1 MSETYAV
8 KAVLSAVDSNFL
20 GTMDKAAKSVEGV
33 AKASNLSA
41 GAIGKSMAVA
51 GTAITAM
58 GLKALSGYGN
68 FQKAINQAA
77 IIAGGSAKDIRAL
90 SDEANRLGQTL
101 PISAQDAADAMVAMA
116 RNGASVKDLKDDFP
130 PIAKA
135 AAATAEDLSS
145 TATVVQQAM
154 NLWGGGMKNATMYSA
169 ILTETAN
176 KSNATIGDM
185 QQVLADVGNTA
196 VNMHMDL
203 RTLATSIGI
212 LTNSGIPAAQ
222 AAMDLNHALLRMQ
235 APSDKAREEMQALGI
250 SYADAQGRM
259 KPFPQILREVAQAT
273 NGMGDA
279 QKSAALKT
287 LFDAAGM
294 NAMLPLLRSV
304 NGEAKSG
311 NVDWNTLSAA
321 LDKAGG
327 SFEAASTYLDNATNQ
342 MQQNLGSRIDQMKD
356 AFIGLQNSAMAS
368 TDGMVSGIVTALD
381 NMFTHMQTSN
391 DAISQLARGFIGLAP
406 VVGPATIAIGTF
418 LTNADKIQ
426 STMVSA
432 AKWLVSPWGLATVA
446 IGLMAGALIGLYQNF
461 QPFQGAVNNVVS
473 AFQQGFSQAMPAAI
487 QVVKSVLD
495 TLKNDL
501 NIIGQAIQEQIG
513 GSLKSIDVQSFQSMF
528 TTAFQSIGSAIQI
541 VVNAITQVIQGFIQ
555 AGALQAIWEAI
566 KAVITAIGTVL
577 QTVIGIISQYLG
589 QSPGVSN
596 SASAWQ
602 TVGTVVGN
610 FAVFLANAIT
620 KLADFITNMSNAVQQ
635 MSPLQQGLI
644 AAGGAAAL
652 LGAKF
657 LISGGG
663 AQALADKLLGLGG
676 NSDKAKSSL
685 NGTANESSNLGTQIG
700 IAAAGI
706 GIGAAGIAY
715 LAQQGTAG
723 AIALSGM
730 TAAVVIMTGAFAKFG
745 PSLQQSAAGIT
756 AFGTAMLEL
765 GAGIAIA
772 SAGLTLLANTG
783 KSGITVITTL
793 TVAVAALAAVF
804 AALGPR
810 LTAGSEGIVS
820 FGVSVAA
827 MGIGIGTAA
836 AGIAALVAA
845 FTGLI
850 SIMTNLNI
858 STTQLIQNAQA
869 LGTALGVMIVSAIS
883 NVATGLQQ
891 LAPLFMQTI
900 LAIGK
905 TIATGAPQLAQ
916 EFLNLIIGIVSVV
929 ADNLPRLFESGTELV
944 INFIKGITQ
953 NLGEVIPAALQMLT
967 TFISAVAD
975 NLQPVIESGLNLLV
989 QFLYGLAQGLPQVI
1003 GAVAKVIA
1011 TFLKSLAD
1019 HIQEI
1024 INAGVQLLVN
1034 FLKGIADN
1042 LGKVVTAV
1050 VNVIDKFI
1058 RAVADNIKKIINS
1071 GIYLL
1076 EKFVLGIVKA
1086 IPKVTNVALKV
1097 INEFVYAVGYALG
1110 KIVSSG
1116 GKLIAAFAKGI
1127 WDGVSGSRKAGNA
1140 NINAIKSAIESTNL
1154 FKSGQAIIN
1163 GFLNGMKSAFNN
1175 VKDWIGG
1182 IGDWIKK
1189 HKGPIQ
1195 YDRKLLIPAGNAIM
1209 QGLNFGLVSAFKD
1222 VQGNVSN
1229 MAKSI
1234 AEAANNN
1241 LSSNLNNI
1249 NAKLANG
1256 TINHAVS
1263 GQLEIQQQPAYI
1275 QLQMG
1280 DNTFNA
1286 YVDDITKQ
1294 QNISLDLGRF

>member
-20 GTMDKAAKSVEGV
+20 GTMDRAAKSVEGV

-250 SYADAQGRM
+250 SYSDAQGRM

-273 NGMGDA
+273 DGMGDA

-487 QVVKSVLD
+487 QALRTILG

-501 NIIGQAIQEQIG
+501 TIIGAAIQQQIG
-513 GSLKSIDVQSFQSMF
+513 GSLQSINVQSFASMF
-528 TTAFQSIGSAIQI
+528 ISAFSTITLAITT
-541 VVNAITQVIQGFIQ
+541 VVNALTQVIQGFIQ
-555 AGALQAIWEAI
+555 VGALQSIWRAIGAVIGAIGGIIGGVIDAINNLIGTSGSVNSTQNIWQTLGTVIGNIINVIASVIIQISKIIKSISAMSGVITPLTGSVIAFIAAFKGISIAISLINTLKKALIVGEVIKGTIGDINLLKFALTNMAGESKLAAAAQTILNGVMAINPFVLIAAAIAAVVTALTLFFAKTQTGQQIWQQFTTFLSGVWNGLVSTAQTVFNGLASFFSNLWNGIVSTATSVWNGITGTLSGIWNGIVSTAQPIFQGLANFLSGLWNGIKDIAQGAWEAI
-566 KAVITAIGTVL
+566 KSVIMGPVL
-577 QTVIGIISQYLG
+577 ILIDLVTGDFKHLQSDLELIWNSIKSAASSIWNGIKTIF
-589 QSPGVSN
+589 
-596 SASAWQ
+596 
-602 TVGTVVGN
+602 TT
-610 FAVFLANAIT
+610 IT
-620 KLADFITNMSNAVQQ
+620 TGIKNTIVNIWN
-635 MSPLQQGLI
+635 
-644 AAGGAAAL
+644 
-652 LGAKF
+652 GAKS
-657 LISGGG
+657 LIINIWN
-663 AQALADKLLGLGG
+663 GL
-676 NSDKAKSSL
+676 K
-685 NGTANESSNLGTQIG
+685 
-700 IAAAGI
+700 
-706 GIGAAGIAY
+706 
-715 LAQQGTAG
+715 
-723 AIALSGM
+723 
-730 TAAVVIMTGAFAKFG
+730 
-745 PSLQQSAAGIT
+745 
-756 AFGTAMLEL
+756 
-765 GAGIAIA
+765 
-772 SAGLTLLANTG
+772 
-783 KSGITVITTL
+783 
-793 TVAVAALAAVF
+793 
-804 AALGPR
+804 
-810 LTAGSEGIVS
+810 
-820 FGVSVAA
+820 
-827 MGIGIGTAA
+827 
-836 AGIAALVAA
+836 
-845 FTGLI
+845 
-850 SIMTNLNI
+850 
-858 STTQLIQNAQA
+858 
-869 LGTALGVMIVSAIS
+869 
-883 NVATGLQQ
+883 ATGS
-891 LAPLFMQTI
+891 
-900 LAIGK
+900 
-905 TIATGAPQLAQ
+905 
-916 EFLNLIIGIVSVV
+916 NIV
-929 ADNLPRLFESGTELV
+929 
-944 INFIKGITQ
+944 
-953 NLGEVIPAALQMLT
+953 
-967 TFISAVAD
+967 
-975 NLQPVIESGLNLLV
+975 
-989 QFLYGLAQGLPQVI
+989 
-1003 GAVAKVIA
+1003 
-1011 TFLKSLAD
+1011 
-1019 HIQEI
+1019 
-1024 INAGVQLLVN
+1024 
-1034 FLKGIADN
+1034 
-1042 LGKVVTAV
+1042 
-1050 VNVIDKFI
+1050 
-1058 RAVADNIKKIINS
+1058 
-1071 GIYLL
+1071 
-1076 EKFVLGIVKA
+1076 
-1086 IPKVTNVALKV
+1086 
-1097 INEFVYAVGYALG
+1097 
-1110 KIVSSG
+1110 
-1116 GKLIAAFAKGI
+1116 
-1127 WDGVSGSRKAGNA
+1127 
-1140 NINAIKSAIESTNL
+1140 NAIKSIWTNGFNAL
-1154 FKSGQAIIN
+1154 KNFVVNVANAMVNGAKNAWNGLKSAANWIVDQVRRAFDALRHIDLVAAGKAIIN
-1163 GFLNGMKSAFNN
+1163 SFLNGLKAAFKG
-1175 VKDWIGG
+1175 VKNWIGG
-1182 IGDWIKK
+1182 IGDWIRK

>member
-20 GTMDKAAKSVEGV
+20 GTMDRAAKSVEGV

-185 QQVLADVGNTA
+185 QQVLADVGGTA
-196 VNMHMDL
+196 INMHMDL

-212 LTNSGIPAAQ
+212 LTNAGVPAAQ
-222 AAMDLNHALLRMQ
+222 AAMDLNHALLQMQ

-250 SYADAQGRM
+250 SYADAQGHM

-273 NGMGDA
+273 DGMGDS

-287 LFDAAGM
+287 LFGAAGM

-446 IGLMAGALIGLYQNF
+446 IGLMVGALIGLYQNF
-461 QPFQGAVNNVVS
+461 QPFQGVVNNVVS

-487 QVVKSVLD
+487 QSLKTILG
-495 TLKNDL
+495 TLKTDL
-501 NIIGQAIQEQIG
+501 TIIGTTIQQQIG
-513 GSLKSIDVQSFQSMF
+513 GSLQSINVQSFASMF
-528 TTAFQSIGSAIQI
+528 ISAFSTITLAITTVF
-541 VVNAITQVIQGFIQ
+541 NALTQVIQGFIKV
-555 AGALQAIWEAI
+555 GALQSIWQAIGAVIGAISGIIGGVIDAINNLIGTSGSVNSTQNIWQTLGTVIGNIINVIASVIIQISKIIKSISAMSGVITPLAGSVIAFIAAFKGISIAISLINTLKKALIVGEVIKGTIGDINLLKFALTNMAGESKLAAAAQTILNGVMAINPFVLIAAAIAAVVTALTLFFAKTQTGQQIWQQFTTFLSGVWNGLVSTAQTVFNGLASFFSNLWNGIVSTATSAWNGITGTLSGIWNGIVSTAQPIFQGLANFLSGLWNGIKDIAQGAWEAI
-566 KAVITAIGTVL
+566 KSVIMGPVLILIDLVTGDFKHLQSDLELIWNSIKSAASSIWNGIKTIFTTITTGIKNTV
-577 QTVIGIISQYLG
+577 VNIW
-589 QSPGVSN
+589 N
-596 SASAWQ
+596 SAKSLIINIWNGLKATGRNIVNGIKTIW
-602 TVGTVVGN
+602 TNGFNALKNFVVN
-610 FAVFLANAIT
+610 VANAMV
-620 KLADFITNMSNAVQQ
+620 N
-635 MSPLQQGLI
+635 
-644 AAGGAAAL
+644 
-652 LGAKF
+652 GAKN
-657 LISGGG
+657 
-663 AQALADKLLGLGG
+663 AWNGL
-676 NSDKAKSSL
+676 K
-685 NGTANESSNLGTQIG
+685 
-700 IAAAGI
+700 
-706 GIGAAGIAY
+706 
-715 LAQQGTAG
+715 
-723 AIALSGM
+723 
-730 TAAVVIMTGAFAKFG
+730 
-745 PSLQQSAAGIT
+745 SAANWIVDQVRR
-756 AFGTAMLEL
+756 AFD
-765 GAGIAIA
+765 
-772 SAGLTLLANTG
+772 
-783 KSGITVITTL
+783 
-793 TVAVAALAAVF
+793 AL
-804 AALGPR
+804 R
-810 LTAGSEGIVS
+810 HID
-820 FGVSVAA
+820 
-827 MGIGIGTAA
+827 
-836 AGIAALVAA
+836 LVAA
-845 FTGLI
+845 
-850 SIMTNLNI
+850 
-858 STTQLIQNAQA
+858 
-869 LGTALGVMIVSAIS
+869 
-883 NVATGLQQ
+883 
-891 LAPLFMQTI
+891 
-900 LAIGK
+900 GK
-905 TIATGAPQLAQ
+905 
-916 EFLNLIIGIVSVV
+916 
-929 ADNLPRLFESGTELV
+929 
-944 INFIKGITQ
+944 
-953 NLGEVIPAALQMLT
+953 
-967 TFISAVAD
+967 
-975 NLQPVIESGLNLLV
+975 
-989 QFLYGLAQGLPQVI
+989 
-1003 GAVAKVIA
+1003 
-1011 TFLKSLAD
+1011 
-1019 HIQEI
+1019 
-1024 INAGVQLLVN
+1024 
-1034 FLKGIADN
+1034 
-1042 LGKVVTAV
+1042 
-1050 VNVIDKFI
+1050 
-1058 RAVADNIKKIINS
+1058 
-1071 GIYLL
+1071 
-1076 EKFVLGIVKA
+1076 
-1086 IPKVTNVALKV
+1086 
-1097 INEFVYAVGYALG
+1097 
-1110 KIVSSG
+1110 
-1116 GKLIAAFAKGI
+1116 
-1127 WDGVSGSRKAGNA
+1127 
-1140 NINAIKSAIESTNL
+1140 
-1154 FKSGQAIIN
+1154 AIIN

-1195 YDRKLLIPAGNAIM
+1195 YDRRLLIPAGNAIM

>member
-273 NGMGDA
+273 DGMGDA

-487 QVVKSVLD
+487 QALRTILG

-501 NIIGQAIQEQIG
+501 TIIGAAIQQQIG
-513 GSLKSIDVQSFQSMF
+513 GSLQLINVQSFASMF
-528 TTAFQSIGSAIQI
+528 ISAFSTITLAITT
-541 VVNAITQVIQGFIQ
+541 VVNALTQVIQGFIQ
-555 AGALQAIWEAI
+555 VGALQSIWRAIGAVIGAIGGIIGGVIDAINNLIGTSGSVNSTQNIWQTLGTVIGNIINVIASVIIQISKIIKSISAMSGVITPLTGSVIAFIAAFKGISIAISLINTLKKALIVGEVIKGTIGDINLLKFALTNMAGESKLAAAAQTILNGVMAINPFVLIAAAIAAVVTALTLFFAKTQTGQQIWQQFTTFLSGVWNGLVSTAQTVFNGLASFFSNLWNGIVSTATSVWNGITGTLSGIWNGIVSTAQPIFQGLANFLSGLWNGIKDIAQGAWEAI
-566 KAVITAIGTVL
+566 KSVIMGPVL
-577 QTVIGIISQYLG
+577 ILIDLVTGDFKHLQSDLELIWNSIKSAASSIWNGIKTIF
-589 QSPGVSN
+589 
-596 SASAWQ
+596 
-602 TVGTVVGN
+602 TT
-610 FAVFLANAIT
+610 IT
-620 KLADFITNMSNAVQQ
+620 TGIKNTIVNIWN
-635 MSPLQQGLI
+635 
-644 AAGGAAAL
+644 
-652 LGAKF
+652 GAKS
-657 LISGGG
+657 LIINIWN
-663 AQALADKLLGLGG
+663 GL
-676 NSDKAKSSL
+676 K
-685 NGTANESSNLGTQIG
+685 
-700 IAAAGI
+700 
-706 GIGAAGIAY
+706 
-715 LAQQGTAG
+715 
-723 AIALSGM
+723 
-730 TAAVVIMTGAFAKFG
+730 
-745 PSLQQSAAGIT
+745 
-756 AFGTAMLEL
+756 
-765 GAGIAIA
+765 
-772 SAGLTLLANTG
+772 
-783 KSGITVITTL
+783 
-793 TVAVAALAAVF
+793 
-804 AALGPR
+804 
-810 LTAGSEGIVS
+810 
-820 FGVSVAA
+820 
-827 MGIGIGTAA
+827 
-836 AGIAALVAA
+836 
-845 FTGLI
+845 
-850 SIMTNLNI
+850 
-858 STTQLIQNAQA
+858 
-869 LGTALGVMIVSAIS
+869 
-883 NVATGLQQ
+883 ATGS
-891 LAPLFMQTI
+891 
-900 LAIGK
+900 
-905 TIATGAPQLAQ
+905 
-916 EFLNLIIGIVSVV
+916 NIV
-929 ADNLPRLFESGTELV
+929 
-944 INFIKGITQ
+944 
-953 NLGEVIPAALQMLT
+953 
-967 TFISAVAD
+967 
-975 NLQPVIESGLNLLV
+975 
-989 QFLYGLAQGLPQVI
+989 
-1003 GAVAKVIA
+1003 
-1011 TFLKSLAD
+1011 
-1019 HIQEI
+1019 
-1024 INAGVQLLVN
+1024 
-1034 FLKGIADN
+1034 
-1042 LGKVVTAV
+1042 
-1050 VNVIDKFI
+1050 
-1058 RAVADNIKKIINS
+1058 
-1071 GIYLL
+1071 
-1076 EKFVLGIVKA
+1076 
-1086 IPKVTNVALKV
+1086 
-1097 INEFVYAVGYALG
+1097 
-1110 KIVSSG
+1110 
-1116 GKLIAAFAKGI
+1116 
-1127 WDGVSGSRKAGNA
+1127 
-1140 NINAIKSAIESTNL
+1140 NAIKSIWTNGFNAL
-1154 FKSGQAIIN
+1154 KNFVVNVANAMVNGAKNAWNGLKSAANWIVDQVRRAFDALRHIDLVAAGKAIIN
-1163 GFLNGMKSAFNN
+1163 SFLNGLKAAFKG
-1175 VKDWIGG
+1175 VKNWIGG
-1182 IGDWIKK
+1182 IGDWIRK

>member
-20 GTMDKAAKSVEGV
+20 GTMDRAAKSVEGV

-185 QQVLADVGNTA
+185 QQVLADVGGTA
-196 VNMHMDL
+196 INMHMDL

-212 LTNSGIPAAQ
+212 LTNAGVPAAQ
-222 AAMDLNHALLRMQ
+222 AAMDLNHALLQMQ

-250 SYADAQGRM
+250 SYADAQGHM

-273 NGMGDA
+273 DGMGDS

-287 LFDAAGM
+287 LFGAAGM

-487 QVVKSVLD
+487 QSLRTILG
-495 TLKNDL
+495 TLKADL
-501 NIIGQAIQEQIG
+501 TIIGATIQQQIG
-513 GSLKSIDVQSFQSMF
+513 GSLQSINVQSFASIF
-528 TTAFQSIGSAIQI
+528 TSAFSTITFAITT
-541 VVNAITQVIQGFIQ
+541 VVNALTQIVQGFIQ
-555 AGALQAIWEAI
+555 VGALQSIWQAIGAVIGAVQSVIVNVIKAISELIGASDSASSTNDIWLNIGTLIGNIVKVLAEVIKGIANFIKNISSVSGVITPAIGSVITFIAAFKGISIAISLINALKKALIVGEVIKGTIGDINLLKFALTNMAGESKLAASAQTILNGVMAINPFVLIAAAIAAVVTALTLFFAKTQTGQQIWQQFTTFLSGVWNGLVSTAQTVFNGLASFFSNLWNGIVSTATSVWNGITGTLSGIWNGIVSTAQPIFQGLANFLSGLWNGIKDIAQGAWEAI
-566 KAVITAIGTVL
+566 KSVIMGPVL
-577 QTVIGIISQYLG
+577 ILIDLVTGDFKHLQSDLELIWNSIKSAASSIWNGIKTIF
-589 QSPGVSN
+589 
-596 SASAWQ
+596 
-602 TVGTVVGN
+602 TT
-610 FAVFLANAIT
+610 IT
-620 KLADFITNMSNAVQQ
+620 TGIKNTIVNIWN
-635 MSPLQQGLI
+635 
-644 AAGGAAAL
+644 
-652 LGAKF
+652 GAKS
-657 LISGGG
+657 LIINIWN
-663 AQALADKLLGLGG
+663 GL
-676 NSDKAKSSL
+676 K
-685 NGTANESSNLGTQIG
+685 
-700 IAAAGI
+700 
-706 GIGAAGIAY
+706 
-715 LAQQGTAG
+715 
-723 AIALSGM
+723 
-730 TAAVVIMTGAFAKFG
+730 
-745 PSLQQSAAGIT
+745 
-756 AFGTAMLEL
+756 
-765 GAGIAIA
+765 
-772 SAGLTLLANTG
+772 
-783 KSGITVITTL
+783 
-793 TVAVAALAAVF
+793 
-804 AALGPR
+804 
-810 LTAGSEGIVS
+810 
-820 FGVSVAA
+820 
-827 MGIGIGTAA
+827 
-836 AGIAALVAA
+836 
-845 FTGLI
+845 
-850 SIMTNLNI
+850 
-858 STTQLIQNAQA
+858 
-869 LGTALGVMIVSAIS
+869 
-883 NVATGLQQ
+883 ATGS
-891 LAPLFMQTI
+891 
-900 LAIGK
+900 
-905 TIATGAPQLAQ
+905 
-916 EFLNLIIGIVSVV
+916 NIV
-929 ADNLPRLFESGTELV
+929 
-944 INFIKGITQ
+944 
-953 NLGEVIPAALQMLT
+953 
-967 TFISAVAD
+967 
-975 NLQPVIESGLNLLV
+975 
-989 QFLYGLAQGLPQVI
+989 
-1003 GAVAKVIA
+1003 
-1011 TFLKSLAD
+1011 
-1019 HIQEI
+1019 
-1024 INAGVQLLVN
+1024 
-1034 FLKGIADN
+1034 
-1042 LGKVVTAV
+1042 
-1050 VNVIDKFI
+1050 
-1058 RAVADNIKKIINS
+1058 
-1071 GIYLL
+1071 
-1076 EKFVLGIVKA
+1076 
-1086 IPKVTNVALKV
+1086 
-1097 INEFVYAVGYALG
+1097 
-1110 KIVSSG
+1110 
-1116 GKLIAAFAKGI
+1116 
-1127 WDGVSGSRKAGNA
+1127 
-1140 NINAIKSAIESTNL
+1140 NAIKSIWTNGFNAL
-1154 FKSGQAIIN
+1154 KNFVVNVANAMVNGAKNAWNGLKSAANWIVDQVRRAFDALRHIDLVAAGKAIIN
-1163 GFLNGMKSAFNN
+1163 SFLNGLKAAFKG

-1182 IGDWIKK
+1182 IGDWIRK

>member
-222 AAMDLNHALLRMQ
+222 AAMDLNHALLQMQ

-250 SYADAQGRM
+250 SYADAQGHM

-273 NGMGDA
+273 DGMGDS

-287 LFDAAGM
+287 LFGAAGM

-487 QVVKSVLD
+487 QSLRTILG
-495 TLKNDL
+495 TLKADL
-501 NIIGQAIQEQIG
+501 TIIGATIQQQIG
-513 GSLKSIDVQSFQSMF
+513 GSLQSINVQSFASMF
-528 TTAFQSIGSAIQI
+528 TSAFSTITFAITT
-541 VVNAITQVIQGFIQ
+541 VVNALTQIVQGFIQ
-555 AGALQAIWEAI
+555 VGALQSIWQAIGTVIGAVQSVISNVVLAISNFVINSNNAGSTQTVWQTVGNAIGTVVNWIAQAITAIANFISQSSSGIGQVVNFIMQVIMAVGQMVQAFVNTGAVQSVWEAI
-566 KAVITAIGTVL
+566 KSIFGAIKSVIVNVIKSIGELIGASDGASSTNDIWSNIGTSIGNIVKVLAEVIKGIANFIKNISSMSGVITPAIGSVITFIAAFKGISIAISLINALKKALIVGEVIKGTIGDINLLKFALSNMANESKLAAAAQKILNGVL
-577 QTVIGIISQYLG
+577 AINPFVLITAAIAAVVAALVFFFAKTKTGQEIWQQFTDFISGVWNGLVSTAQTVFNGLASFFSDLWNGIVSTATSVWNGITGTLSGIWNGIISAAQPIFKGLASFLSNLWNG
-589 QSPGVSN
+589 IKSIAQGAWEAIKSVIMGPILILIDLVTGDFKHLQSDLRLIWN
-596 SASAWQ
+596 SIKSAASSIWNGIK
-602 TVGTVVGN
+602 TIFTTITTGIKNTVVN
-610 FAVFLANAIT
+610 IWN
-620 KLADFITNMSNAVQQ
+620 
-635 MSPLQQGLI
+635 
-644 AAGGAAAL
+644 
-652 LGAKF
+652 GAKS
-657 LISGGG
+657 LIINIWNGLKTTGRNIVNGIKTIWTNGFNALKNFVVNVAKTMVNG
-663 AQALADKLLGLGG
+663 AKNAWNGL
-676 NSDKAKSSL
+676 K
-685 NGTANESSNLGTQIG
+685 
-700 IAAAGI
+700 
-706 GIGAAGIAY
+706 
-715 LAQQGTAG
+715 
-723 AIALSGM
+723 
-730 TAAVVIMTGAFAKFG
+730 
-745 PSLQQSAAGIT
+745 SAASWIVDQVRR
-756 AFGTAMLEL
+756 AFD
-765 GAGIAIA
+765 
-772 SAGLTLLANTG
+772 
-783 KSGITVITTL
+783 
-793 TVAVAALAAVF
+793 AL
-804 AALGPR
+804 R
-810 LTAGSEGIVS
+810 HID
-820 FGVSVAA
+820 
-827 MGIGIGTAA
+827 
-836 AGIAALVAA
+836 LVAA
-845 FTGLI
+845 
-850 SIMTNLNI
+850 
-858 STTQLIQNAQA
+858 
-869 LGTALGVMIVSAIS
+869 
-883 NVATGLQQ
+883 
-891 LAPLFMQTI
+891 
-900 LAIGK
+900 GK
-905 TIATGAPQLAQ
+905 A
-916 EFLNLIIGIVSVV
+916 
-929 ADNLPRLFESGTELV
+929 
-944 INFIKGITQ
+944 
-953 NLGEVIPAALQMLT
+953 
-967 TFISAVAD
+967 
-975 NLQPVIESGLNLLV
+975 
-989 QFLYGLAQGLPQVI
+989 
-1003 GAVAKVIA
+1003 
-1011 TFLKSLAD
+1011 
-1019 HIQEI
+1019 
-1024 INAGVQLLVN
+1024 
-1034 FLKGIADN
+1034 
-1042 LGKVVTAV
+1042 
-1050 VNVIDKFI
+1050 
-1058 RAVADNIKKIINS
+1058 IINS
-1071 GIYLL
+1071 
-1076 EKFVLGIVKA
+1076 
-1086 IPKVTNVALKV
+1086 
-1097 INEFVYAVGYALG
+1097 
-1110 KIVSSG
+1110 
-1116 GKLIAAFAKGI
+1116 
-1127 WDGVSGSRKAGNA
+1127 
-1140 NINAIKSAIESTNL
+1140 
-1154 FKSGQAIIN
+1154 
-1163 GFLNGMKSAFNN
+1163 FLNGLKAAFKG
-1175 VKDWIGG
+1175 VKNWIGG
-1182 IGDWIKK
+1182 IGDWIRK

-1286 YVDDITKQ
+1286 YVDDITKR

>member
-169 ILTETAN
+169 ILAETAN

-222 AAMDLNHALLRMQ
+222 AAMDLNHALLQMQ

-250 SYADAQGRM
+250 SYADAQGHM

-273 NGMGDA
+273 DGMGDS

-287 LFDAAGM
+287 LFGAAGM

-487 QVVKSVLD
+487 QALRTILG

-501 NIIGQAIQEQIG
+501 TIIGAAIQQQIG
-513 GSLKSIDVQSFQSMF
+513 GSLQSINVQSFASMF
-528 TTAFQSIGSAIQI
+528 ISAFSTITLAITT
-541 VVNAITQVIQGFIQ
+541 VVNALTQVIQGFIQ
-555 AGALQAIWEAI
+555 VGALQSIWRAIGAVIGAIGGIIGGVIDAINNLIGTSGSVNSTQNIWQTLGTVIGNIINVIASVIIQISKIIKSISAMSGVITPLTGSVIAFIAAFKGISIAISLINTLKKALIVGEVIKGTIGDINLLKFALTNMAGESKLAAAAQTILNGVMAINPFVLIAAAIAAVVTALTLFFAKTQTGQQIWQQFTTFLSGVWNGLVSTAQTVFNGLASFFSNLWNGIVSTATSVWNGITGTLSGIWNGIVSTAQPIFQGLANFLSGLWNGIKDIAQGAWEAI
-566 KAVITAIGTVL
+566 KSVIMGPVL
-577 QTVIGIISQYLG
+577 ILIDLVTGDFKHLQSDLELIWNSIKSAASSIWNGIKTIF
-589 QSPGVSN
+589 
-596 SASAWQ
+596 
-602 TVGTVVGN
+602 TT
-610 FAVFLANAIT
+610 IT
-620 KLADFITNMSNAVQQ
+620 TGIKNTIVNIWN
-635 MSPLQQGLI
+635 
-644 AAGGAAAL
+644 
-652 LGAKF
+652 GAKS
-657 LISGGG
+657 LIINIWN
-663 AQALADKLLGLGG
+663 GL
-676 NSDKAKSSL
+676 K
-685 NGTANESSNLGTQIG
+685 
-700 IAAAGI
+700 
-706 GIGAAGIAY
+706 
-715 LAQQGTAG
+715 
-723 AIALSGM
+723 
-730 TAAVVIMTGAFAKFG
+730 
-745 PSLQQSAAGIT
+745 
-756 AFGTAMLEL
+756 
-765 GAGIAIA
+765 
-772 SAGLTLLANTG
+772 
-783 KSGITVITTL
+783 
-793 TVAVAALAAVF
+793 
-804 AALGPR
+804 
-810 LTAGSEGIVS
+810 
-820 FGVSVAA
+820 
-827 MGIGIGTAA
+827 
-836 AGIAALVAA
+836 
-845 FTGLI
+845 
-850 SIMTNLNI
+850 
-858 STTQLIQNAQA
+858 
-869 LGTALGVMIVSAIS
+869 
-883 NVATGLQQ
+883 ATGS
-891 LAPLFMQTI
+891 
-900 LAIGK
+900 
-905 TIATGAPQLAQ
+905 
-916 EFLNLIIGIVSVV
+916 NIV
-929 ADNLPRLFESGTELV
+929 
-944 INFIKGITQ
+944 
-953 NLGEVIPAALQMLT
+953 
-967 TFISAVAD
+967 
-975 NLQPVIESGLNLLV
+975 
-989 QFLYGLAQGLPQVI
+989 
-1003 GAVAKVIA
+1003 
-1011 TFLKSLAD
+1011 
-1019 HIQEI
+1019 
-1024 INAGVQLLVN
+1024 
-1034 FLKGIADN
+1034 
-1042 LGKVVTAV
+1042 
-1050 VNVIDKFI
+1050 
-1058 RAVADNIKKIINS
+1058 
-1071 GIYLL
+1071 
-1076 EKFVLGIVKA
+1076 
-1086 IPKVTNVALKV
+1086 
-1097 INEFVYAVGYALG
+1097 
-1110 KIVSSG
+1110 
-1116 GKLIAAFAKGI
+1116 
-1127 WDGVSGSRKAGNA
+1127 
-1140 NINAIKSAIESTNL
+1140 NAIKSIWTNGFNAL
-1154 FKSGQAIIN
+1154 KNFVVNVANAMVNGAKNAWNGLKSAANWIVDQVRRAFDALRHIDLVAAGKAIIN
-1163 GFLNGMKSAFNN
+1163 SFLNGLKAAFKG
-1175 VKDWIGG
+1175 VKNWIGG
-1182 IGDWIKK
+1182 IGDWIRK

>member
-487 QVVKSVLD
+487 QALRTILG

-501 NIIGQAIQEQIG
+501 TIIGAAIQQQIG
-513 GSLKSIDVQSFQSMF
+513 GSLQSINVQSFASMF
-528 TTAFQSIGSAIQI
+528 ISAFSTITLAITT
-541 VVNAITQVIQGFIQ
+541 VVNALTQVIQGFIQ
-555 AGALQAIWEAI
+555 VGALQSIWRAIGAVIGAIGGIIGGVIDAINNLIGTSGSVNSTQNIWQTLGTVIGNIINVIASVIIQISKIIKSISAMSGVITPLTGSVIAFIAAFKGISIAISLINTLKKALIVGEVIKGTIGDINLLKFALTNMAGESKLAAAAQTILNGVMAINPFVLIAAAIAAVVTALTLFFAKTQTGQQIWQQFTTFLSGVWNGLVSTAQTVFNGLASFFSNLWNGIVSTATSVWNGITGTLSGIWNGIVSTAQPIFQGLANFLSGLWNGIKDIAQGAWEAI
-566 KAVITAIGTVL
+566 KSVIMGPVL
-577 QTVIGIISQYLG
+577 ILIDLVTGDFKHLQSDLELIWNSIKSAASSIWNGIKTIF
-589 QSPGVSN
+589 
-596 SASAWQ
+596 
-602 TVGTVVGN
+602 TT
-610 FAVFLANAIT
+610 IT
-620 KLADFITNMSNAVQQ
+620 TGIKNTIVNIWN
-635 MSPLQQGLI
+635 
-644 AAGGAAAL
+644 
-652 LGAKF
+652 GAKS
-657 LISGGG
+657 LIINIWN
-663 AQALADKLLGLGG
+663 GL
-676 NSDKAKSSL
+676 K
-685 NGTANESSNLGTQIG
+685 
-700 IAAAGI
+700 
-706 GIGAAGIAY
+706 
-715 LAQQGTAG
+715 
-723 AIALSGM
+723 
-730 TAAVVIMTGAFAKFG
+730 
-745 PSLQQSAAGIT
+745 
-756 AFGTAMLEL
+756 
-765 GAGIAIA
+765 
-772 SAGLTLLANTG
+772 
-783 KSGITVITTL
+783 
-793 TVAVAALAAVF
+793 
-804 AALGPR
+804 
-810 LTAGSEGIVS
+810 
-820 FGVSVAA
+820 
-827 MGIGIGTAA
+827 
-836 AGIAALVAA
+836 
-845 FTGLI
+845 
-850 SIMTNLNI
+850 
-858 STTQLIQNAQA
+858 
-869 LGTALGVMIVSAIS
+869 
-883 NVATGLQQ
+883 ATGS
-891 LAPLFMQTI
+891 
-900 LAIGK
+900 
-905 TIATGAPQLAQ
+905 
-916 EFLNLIIGIVSVV
+916 NIV
-929 ADNLPRLFESGTELV
+929 
-944 INFIKGITQ
+944 
-953 NLGEVIPAALQMLT
+953 
-967 TFISAVAD
+967 
-975 NLQPVIESGLNLLV
+975 
-989 QFLYGLAQGLPQVI
+989 
-1003 GAVAKVIA
+1003 
-1011 TFLKSLAD
+1011 
-1019 HIQEI
+1019 
-1024 INAGVQLLVN
+1024 
-1034 FLKGIADN
+1034 
-1042 LGKVVTAV
+1042 
-1050 VNVIDKFI
+1050 
-1058 RAVADNIKKIINS
+1058 
-1071 GIYLL
+1071 
-1076 EKFVLGIVKA
+1076 
-1086 IPKVTNVALKV
+1086 
-1097 INEFVYAVGYALG
+1097 
-1110 KIVSSG
+1110 
-1116 GKLIAAFAKGI
+1116 
-1127 WDGVSGSRKAGNA
+1127 
-1140 NINAIKSAIESTNL
+1140 NAIKSIWTNGFNAL
-1154 FKSGQAIIN
+1154 KNFVVNVANAMVNGAKNAWNGLKSAANWIVDQVRRAFDALRHIDLVAAGKAIIN
-1163 GFLNGMKSAFNN
+1163 SFLNGLKAAFKG
-1175 VKDWIGG
+1175 VKNWIGG
-1182 IGDWIKK
+1182 IGDWIRK

-1234 AEAANNN
+1234 AESANNN

>member
-20 GTMDKAAKSVEGV
+20 GTMDRAAKSVEGV

-487 QVVKSVLD
+487 QALRTILG

-501 NIIGQAIQEQIG
+501 TIIGAAIQQQIG
-513 GSLKSIDVQSFQSMF
+513 GSLQSINVQSFASMF
-528 TTAFQSIGSAIQI
+528 ISAFSTITLAITT
-541 VVNAITQVIQGFIQ
+541 VVNALTQVIQGFIQ
-555 AGALQAIWEAI
+555 VGALQSIWRAIGAVIGAIGGIIGGVIDAINNLIGTSGSVNSTQNIWQTLGTVIGNIINVIASVIIQISKIIKSISAMSGVITPLTGSVIAFIAAFKGISIAISLINTLKKALIVGEVIKGTIGDINLLKFALTNMAGESKLAAAAQTILNGVMAINPFVLIAAAIAAVVTALTLFFAKTQTGQQIWQQFTTFLSGVWNGLVSTAQTVFNGLASFFSNLWNGIVSTATSVWNGITGTLSGIWNGIVSTAQPIFQGLANFLSGLWNGIKDIAQGAWEAI
-566 KAVITAIGTVL
+566 KSVIMGPVL
-577 QTVIGIISQYLG
+577 ILIDLVTGDFKHLQSDLELIWNSIKSAASSIWNGIKTIF
-589 QSPGVSN
+589 
-596 SASAWQ
+596 
-602 TVGTVVGN
+602 TT
-610 FAVFLANAIT
+610 IT
-620 KLADFITNMSNAVQQ
+620 TGIKNTIVNIWN
-635 MSPLQQGLI
+635 
-644 AAGGAAAL
+644 
-652 LGAKF
+652 GAKS
-657 LISGGG
+657 LIINIWN
-663 AQALADKLLGLGG
+663 GL
-676 NSDKAKSSL
+676 K
-685 NGTANESSNLGTQIG
+685 
-700 IAAAGI
+700 
-706 GIGAAGIAY
+706 
-715 LAQQGTAG
+715 
-723 AIALSGM
+723 
-730 TAAVVIMTGAFAKFG
+730 
-745 PSLQQSAAGIT
+745 
-756 AFGTAMLEL
+756 
-765 GAGIAIA
+765 
-772 SAGLTLLANTG
+772 
-783 KSGITVITTL
+783 
-793 TVAVAALAAVF
+793 
-804 AALGPR
+804 
-810 LTAGSEGIVS
+810 
-820 FGVSVAA
+820 
-827 MGIGIGTAA
+827 
-836 AGIAALVAA
+836 
-845 FTGLI
+845 
-850 SIMTNLNI
+850 
-858 STTQLIQNAQA
+858 
-869 LGTALGVMIVSAIS
+869 
-883 NVATGLQQ
+883 ATGS
-891 LAPLFMQTI
+891 
-900 LAIGK
+900 
-905 TIATGAPQLAQ
+905 
-916 EFLNLIIGIVSVV
+916 NIV
-929 ADNLPRLFESGTELV
+929 
-944 INFIKGITQ
+944 
-953 NLGEVIPAALQMLT
+953 
-967 TFISAVAD
+967 
-975 NLQPVIESGLNLLV
+975 
-989 QFLYGLAQGLPQVI
+989 
-1003 GAVAKVIA
+1003 
-1011 TFLKSLAD
+1011 
-1019 HIQEI
+1019 
-1024 INAGVQLLVN
+1024 
-1034 FLKGIADN
+1034 
-1042 LGKVVTAV
+1042 
-1050 VNVIDKFI
+1050 
-1058 RAVADNIKKIINS
+1058 
-1071 GIYLL
+1071 
-1076 EKFVLGIVKA
+1076 
-1086 IPKVTNVALKV
+1086 
-1097 INEFVYAVGYALG
+1097 
-1110 KIVSSG
+1110 
-1116 GKLIAAFAKGI
+1116 
-1127 WDGVSGSRKAGNA
+1127 
-1140 NINAIKSAIESTNL
+1140 NAIKSIWTNGFNAL
-1154 FKSGQAIIN
+1154 KNFVVNVANAMVNGAKNAWNGLKSAANWIVDQVRRAFDALRHIDLVAAGKAIIN
-1163 GFLNGMKSAFNN
+1163 SFLNGLKAAFKG
-1175 VKDWIGG
+1175 VKNWIGG
-1182 IGDWIKK
+1182 IGDWIRK